1 MVLSKISF
9 DVISDKTKSLFFSY
23 ALWGAAYPI
32 ISLFINA
39 FIWRQTGSFINV
51 AGYNLGLF
59 IGLPFGFLFAT
70 ILLRKINIKFTYILG
85 LLISIIAGFLAIFL
99 SSFSFFIYL
108 TYGLIYGVGSG
119 LYWSSRNYL
128 TLQET
133 KDEHRNYFFS
143 IVSLANK
150 ISGMV
155 VAFVSG
161 WIIFSVESMLG
172 YSATGAYLL
181 LIFIAF
187 IFMLLSGLVI
197 FKTNLET
204 PTIKKIWQLS
214 ISKKWNQVRIVA
226 MGMGVLDGSMY
237 FLPTLLILYFLGK
250 ENVLGTISAVVSL
263 ISMLLLY
270 IYGKYSSRRDRKY
283 ILLLSF
289 SVNFLLALLLALFMS
304 HLSVYI
310 FVLLCGLSLAFY
322 WLALN
327 PWFLSVMDTV
337 LGEKKQDKFVVIFDH
352 EIFLNLGRIVS
363 VIISLVLVAE
373 IGILPT
379 LQFLP
384 LTLTLLQL
392 IIFAFAYLYYKDQAK
407 TILRALWG
415 KLK

>member
-237 FLPTLLILYFLGK
+237 FLPTLLILYFL
-250 ENVLGTISAVVSL
+250 
-263 ISMLLLY
+263 
-270 IYGKYSSRRDRKY
+270 
-283 ILLLSF
+283 
-289 SVNFLLALLLALFMS
+289 VNFLLALLLALFMS